1 MNVVITSATEKEIL
15 QIKQAI
21 NPLYT
26 EGSTRLQ
33 VSFVISGVGM
43 LSSCFQIS
51 KLIFEQKPELVI
63 QAGIAGSFDEQ
74 MALSKVVA
82 VKDEYLGDLGVEENG
97 NFTDIFD
104 LHLQEPDSLP
114 FKNKSLHNPWLEKLN
129 LLQLDTV
136 NAVTINEITTR
147 KERIAQLRTKYNPQ
161 IESMEGAALHYCC
174 LQTETPFIQIRAISN
189 YIGERDKS
197 KWQFKASFDNL
208 TSIITSYLDRLYTIE

>member
-1 MNVVITSATEKEIL
+1 
-15 QIKQAI
+15 
-21 NPLYT
+21 
-26 EGSTRLQ
+26 
-33 VSFVISGVGM
+33 M